1 MGVRGACTSTHY
13 ASSRL
18 VTLGTPCT
26 RRMEDQE
33 WIVGQVFE
41 RNPDNVPGAS
51 EPCISVSYA
60 PFGLETP
67 FP

>member
-1 MGVRGACTSTHY
+1 
-13 ASSRL
+13 
-18 VTLGTPCT
+18 
-26 RRMEDQE
+26 MEEQE